1 MIDRTSRHRRLLAR
15 ERLLATLSH
24 EIRTPL
30 NGVLGMAGLLAET
43 RLDATQAAYLETL
56 RDCGEHLLA
65 LVNDVLDYAKL
76 DAQPVRLETSPMDVE
91 ALLQGVCEL
100 LSPRAYAAGIEIA
113 WATRGPVRP
122 LLADDGRLRQILF
135 NLAGN

>member
-1 MIDRTSRHRRLLAR
+1 TDRNERNLRLLAR

-43 RLDATQAAYLETL
+43 PLDPTQSAYLQTL

-76 DAQPVRLETSPMDVE
+76 DAQPVRLEPAPTDVE
-91 ALLQGVCEL
+91 ALLQGVC
-100 LSPRAYAAGIEIA
+100 
-113 WATRGPVRP
+113 
-122 LLADDGRLRQILF
+122 
-135 NLAGN
+135 